1 MRRNSPLP
9 VQRYEALAEG
19 LRDFYWHRLPN
30 LSKSERTLD
39 DVLRDWGKE
48 HGLEFL
54 GSGFHRKVFRVPEGV
69 LKVST
74 HLQDDRDYG
83 NLSEAKA
90 WEEAPPEIRKHLVP
104 VLGVAPNGSWLLAE
118 YAPYT
123 GRERTPKEEKRAEAA
138 WRALTRCGV
147 IDLRGSNFAD
157 DGRVLDYGSFGDRA
171 RWQKCI
177 SKPSRKA
184 RANPKTARRNP
195 YEVGKKYSGAVPEV
209 RYLPVSVI
217 YRREY
222 DFKPEAL
229 AVSDTVA
236 RSMDYSVPV
245 DVTAFRFSDGGIAPT
260 VPPRRF
266 RPEDEDDDTSPMVL
280 LEDGH
285 HRLAAAVQTGRAW
298 LPVNLRAVNAKGE
311 KLNALIALSQQIEA
325 KAPQSNPKTARR
337 THPSLWSR
345 IVAEV
350 TASGKGGLPGQ
361 WSARKAQFAVA
372 EYQRRG
378 GGYIGPKT
386 PDNALAKWTREQWR
400 TRSGLPSL
408 VTGERYLPKRAI
420 AALTAAEYAET
431 SAKKRAGM
439 RRGQQFIP
447 QPERIAMKT
456 ARFRRNPDTDVSH
469 YFSPAAL
476 AEAEKVSKALKSK
489 DVLVYLTPAEFLAM
503 AKPGHSAQ
511 KAQNVANVLREGLRF
526 DDVPHLNVGYDA
538 TSGVARVTGHEGRHR
553 AKALQA
559 LGVERLP
566 VLLRTQIRWSDQ
578 TRPKAFDYVET
589 LPYTLVSEDGAAQM
603 AFPLPVHYP
612 EVHARMTHT
621 RRNPRARRN
630 PNYDDVSVYRGVLT
644 SPEGRI
650 PVKQIGKGQFS
661 VAYLSSEPR
670 PRVFLFTSEEVQDKE
685 ILMFAHDRLPNNPH
699 LPAVEQYG
707 HARDGRTV
715 WTMPLYKAP
724 LKKADNEQ
732 AWKQYIALK
741 KCREAL
747 YRPKGVK
754 SGYQVNYDVYE
765 CAVAAGVS
773 PKLAN
778 ALEHLISTAADY
790 DEEYVFEFSP
800 RNLATDAEGNLVL
813 LDVLYHRRALFRAL
827 GAAAKKGF

>member
-1 MRRNSPLP
+1 MGVFGFVLEATMKPKTPAFKRWFGNSAIVDAEGRPQVLYHQTRQDFTTFIPGGWLPDLSGRAIWLTAYPHDIPSGHNVMATDEGARVLP
-9 VQRYEALAEG
+9 VYARIERPLYITDADEAAFANRYKMDSFAFPMTISDASLAALRRDGYDGIVYAHWKSSEG
-19 LRDFYWHRLPN
+19 FD
-30 LSKSERTLD
+30 
-39 DVLRDWGKE
+39 
-48 HGLEFL
+48 LE
-54 GSGFHRKVFRVPEGV
+54 
-69 LKVST
+69 
-74 HLQDDRDYG
+74 
-83 NLSEAKA
+83 
-90 WEEAPPEIRKHLVP
+90 
-104 VLGVAPNGSWLLAE
+104 
-118 YAPYT
+118 T
-123 GRERTPKEEKRAEAA
+123 GRNVE
-138 WRALTRCGV
+138 V
-147 IDLRGSNFAD
+147 IAFDPTQIKSATGNRGTWD
-157 DGRVLDYGSFGDRA
+157 
-171 RWQKCI
+171 
-177 SKPSRKA
+177 
-184 RANPKTARRNP
+184 
-195 YEVGKKYSGAVPEV
+195 
-209 RYLPVSVI
+209 
-217 YRREY
+217 
-222 DFKPEAL
+222 
-229 AVSDTVA
+229 
-236 RSMDYSVPV
+236 
-245 DVTAFRFSDGGIAPT
+245 PT
-260 VPPRRF
+260 DPDIR
-266 RPEDEDDDTSPMVL
+266 
-280 LEDGH
+280 H
-285 HRLAAAVQTGRAW
+285 
-298 LPVNLRAVNAKGE
+298 
-311 KLNALIALSQQIEA
+311 
-325 KAPQSNPKTARR
+325 NPKTARR

-350 TASGKGGLPGQ
+350 TASAKGGLPGQ

-372 EYQRRG
+372 EYKRRG
-378 GGYIGPKT
+378 GGYIGPKA

-408 VTGERYLPKRAI
+408 VTGERYLPAKAL
-420 AALTAAEYAET
+420 AALSPQEYGAT
-431 SAKKRAGM
+431 TRAKRAGM
-439 RRGQQFIP
+439 AAGQQFVP

-456 ARFRRNPDTDVSH
+456 AKYR
-469 YFSPAAL
+469 
-476 AEAEKVSKALKSK
+476 KAK
-489 DVLVYLTPAEFLAM
+489 
-503 AKPGHSAQ
+503 
-511 KAQNVANVLREGLRF
+511 
-526 DDVPHLNVGYDA
+526 
-538 TSGVARVTGHEGRHR
+538 
-553 AKALQA
+553 
-559 LGVERLP
+559 
-566 VLLRTQIRWSDQ
+566 
-578 TRPKAFDYVET
+578 
-589 LPYTLVSEDGAAQM
+589 
-603 AFPLPVHYP
+603 
-612 EVHARMTHT
+612 
-621 RRNPRARRN
+621 RN

-827 GAAAKKGF
+827 GAAAKRGF